1 MRKSS
6 PSFCQDTPD
15 KGSRRHWEV
24 IMIVLTD
31 GKDASSA
38 YCLTTAL
45 YCPLPGQYLAIARH
59 KTIRRE
65 RKSPLS
71 FWLFT
76 LHQIAWNPDKHWGSE
91 RWRVTRHSSP
101 LGTHSSPGYFFI
113 GLRWVNRAF
122 LLHGLR
128 TDSVRRL
135 SSVRRP
141 SGFATVRRP
150 SGFAIRCK
158 KMFDLWNRGISVR
171 RLSSVRRPSGFAIR
185 CKKTF
190 DLWNRGICN
199 PPSIYKQLAKKSGVK
214 SGEESSA
221 LFTLLKQLIRKHL
234 HHFSEEWRVFL
245 KLADNR
251 YKLQRI
257 TNPQWK
263 GRTFFNSGLQIRWD
277 A

>member
-1 MRKSS
+1 MVKTL
-6 PSFCQDTPD
+6 PSLIASLRQD
-15 KGSRRHWEV
+15 
-24 IMIVLTD
+24 I
-31 GKDASSA
+31 
-38 YCLTTAL
+38 AL
-45 YCPLPGQYLAIARH
+45 YQGNILPLPGTKRYVG
-59 KTIRRE
+59 RE
-65 RKSPLS
+65 NPHFLFYSSLFTKSPETPINTGVPRGEE
-71 FWLFT
+71 WRTT
-76 LHQIAWNPDKHWGSE
+76 LH
-91 RWRVTRHSSP
+91 HSSP
-101 LGTHSSPGYFFI
+101 TLHLDILFI

-158 KMFDLWNRGISVR
+158 KMFDLWNRGI
-171 RLSSVRRPSGFAIR
+171 
-185 CKKTF
+185 
-190 DLWNRGICN
+190 CN

-221 LFTLLKQLIRKHL
+221 LFTLPKQLIHKYLRH
-234 HHFSEEWRVFL
+234 SGEGWRVFL

-257 TNPQWK
+257 TNPQRK
-263 GRTFFNSGLQIRWD
+263 GRTFFNSGLQIRRD

>member
-15 KGSRRHWEV
+15 KESRRHWEV
-24 IMIVLTD
+24 IIIVLTS
-31 GKDASSA
+31 GKDASIA

-59 KTIRRE
+59 ETIRRE

-71 FWLFT
+71 FLLFT
-76 LHQIAWNPDKHWGSE
+76 LHQIAWNPDKHRGSE
-91 RWRVTRHSSP
+91 RWRVAHHSSP
-101 LGTHSSPGYFFI
+101 LFTHSSPGYFFI

-158 KMFDLWNRGISVR
+158 KMFDLWNRGI
-171 RLSSVRRPSGFAIR
+171 
-185 CKKTF
+185 
-190 DLWNRGICN
+190 CN
-199 PPSIYKQLAKKSGVK
+199 PPSIYKQLAKKIWGEEWWRVERTLHPTKTTHTQTLTPHRWRVK
-214 SGEESSA
+214 SIFEIG
-221 LFTLLKQLIRKHL
+221 
-234 HHFSEEWRVFL
+234 
-245 KLADNR
+245 
-251 YKLQRI
+251 
-257 TNPQWK
+257 
-263 GRTFFNSGLQIRWD
+263 G
-277 A
+277 

>member
-1 MRKSS
+1 MSERL
-6 PSFCQDTPD
+6 
-15 KGSRRHWEV
+15 WEV
-24 IMIVLTD
+24 VVIVLTG
-31 GKDASSA
+31 GKEAPFD
-38 YCLTTAL
+38 YCLTTAQ

-71 FWLFT
+71 FLLFT
-76 LHQIAWNPDKHWGSE
+76 LHQIAWNPVKHWGSE
-91 RWRVTRHSSP
+91 RWRVAYHSSP
-101 LGTHSSPGYFFI
+101 LFTHSSPGYFFI
-113 GLRWVNRAF
+113 GLRWINRAF

-141 SGFATVRRP
+141 SGFA
-150 SGFAIRCK
+150 IRCK
-158 KMFDLWNRGISVR
+158 KM
-171 RLSSVRRPSGFAIR
+171 
-185 CKKTF
+185 F

-221 LFTLLKQLIRKHL
+221 LFTLPKQLIRKHL
-234 HHFSEEWRVFL
+234 RHSGEGWRVFL

-257 TNPQWK
+257 TNPQRK

>member
-1 MRKSS
+1 MSERL
-6 PSFCQDTPD
+6 
-15 KGSRRHWEV
+15 REV
-24 IMIVLTD
+24 VMIVLTG
-31 GKDASSA
+31 GKADPFS
-38 YCLTTAL
+38 YCLTTAQ

-71 FWLFT
+71 FLLFT
-76 LHQIAWNPDKHWGSE
+76 LHQIAWNPDKHRDSE
-91 RWRVTRHSSP
+91 RWRVGSTLHP
-101 LGTHSSPGYFFI
+101 LFTHSSPGYFFI

-135 SSVRRP
+135 SSVRCP

-158 KMFDLWNRGISVR
+158 KM
-171 RLSSVRRPSGFAIR
+171 
-185 CKKTF
+185 F

-221 LFTLLKQLIRKHL
+221 LFTLPKQLIHKYLRH
-234 HHFSEEWRVFL
+234 SGEEWRVFL

-257 TNPQWK
+257 TNSL
-263 GRTFFNSGLQIRWD
+263 GRLTEDRKI
-277 A
+277 

>member
-24 IMIVLTD
+24 IMIVLTS
-31 GKDASSA
+31 GKDASIA

-76 LHQIAWNPDKHWGSE
+76 LHQIAWNPVKHWGSE
-91 RWRVTRHSSP
+91 RWRVAYHSSP
-101 LGTHSSPGYFFI
+101 LFTHSSPGYFFI
-113 GLRWVNRAF
+113 GLRWINRAF

-141 SGFATVRRP
+141 SGFA
-150 SGFAIRCK
+150 IRCK
-158 KMFDLWNRGISVR
+158 KM
-171 RLSSVRRPSGFAIR
+171 
-185 CKKTF
+185 F

-221 LFTLLKQLIRKHL
+221 LFTLPKQLIRKHL
-234 HHFSEEWRVFL
+234 RHSGEGCSVFL

-257 TNPQWK
+257 TNPQRK

>member
-15 KGSRRHWEV
+15 KESRCHWEV
-24 IMIVLTD
+24 IMMVLTD
-31 GKDASSA
+31 GKDASIA

-45 YCPLPGQYLAIARH
+45 YCPLPGQYRAIARH

-71 FWLFT
+71 FLLFT

-91 RWRVTRHSSP
+91 WWRVAHHSSP
-101 LGTHSSPGYFFI
+101 LFTHSSPGYFFI

-141 SGFATVRRP
+141 SGFA
-150 SGFAIRCK
+150 IRCK
-158 KMFDLWNRGISVR
+158 KMFDQ
-171 RLSSVRRPSGFAIR
+171 
-185 CKKTF
+185 
-190 DLWNRGICN
+190 WNRGICN
-199 PPSIYKQLAKKSGVK
+199 PPSINKQLAKKSGVK
-214 SGEESSA
+214 SGEEASA
-221 LFTLLKQLIRKHL
+221 LFTLPNQLIHKYLRH
-234 HHFSEEWRVFL
+234 SGEEWRVFL

-257 TNPQWK
+257 TNPQRK

>member
-15 KGSRRHWEV
+15 KESRCHWEV

-31 GKDASSA
+31 GKDASIA

-71 FWLFT
+71 FLLFT
-76 LHQIAWNPDKHWGSE
+76 LHQIDWNPDKHWGSE
-91 RWRVTRHSSP
+91 RWRVGLTLHHPSP
-101 LGTHSSPGYFFI
+101 T
-113 GLRWVNRAF
+113 
-122 LLHGLR
+122 LHL
-128 TDSVRRL
+128 DILFSVRRL
-135 SSVRRP
+135 SS
-141 SGFATVRRP
+141 ARRP

-158 KMFDLWNRGISVR
+158 KM
-171 RLSSVRRPSGFAIR
+171 
-185 CKKTF
+185 F

-221 LFTLLKQLIRKHL
+221 LFTLPKQLIRKHL
-234 HHFSEEWRVFL
+234 HHSGEEWRVFL

-257 TNPQWK
+257 TNPQRK

>member
-1 MRKSS
+1 MVKTL
-6 PSFCQDTPD
+6 PSLIA
-15 KGSRRHWEV
+15 SLRHY
-24 IMIVLTD
+24 I
-31 GKDASSA
+31 
-38 YCLTTAL
+38 AL
-45 YCPLPGQYLAIARH
+45 YQGNIVPLPGTKRYVG
-59 KTIRRE
+59 RE
-65 RKSPLS
+65 NPHSLFYS
-71 FWLFT
+71 SLFT
-76 LHQIAWNPDKHWGSE
+76 KSAETPINTGVPRGEEWRTTLH
-91 RWRVTRHSSP
+91 HSSP
-101 LGTHSSPGYFFI
+101 TLHLDILFI

-158 KMFDLWNRGISVR
+158 KMFDLWNRGI
-171 RLSSVRRPSGFAIR
+171 
-185 CKKTF
+185 
-190 DLWNRGICN
+190 CN
-199 PPSIYKQLAKKSGVK
+199 PPPSIYKQLAKKSGVK

-221 LFTLLKQLIRKHL
+221 LFTLSKQLIRKHL
-234 HHFSEEWRVFL
+234 RHSGEGWRVFL
-245 KLADNR
+245 KVADNR

-257 TNPQWK
+257 TNPQRK

>member
-15 KGSRRHWEV
+15 RESRRHWEV

-45 YCPLPGQYLAIARH
+45 YCPLPGQYRAIARH

-71 FWLFT
+71 FLLFT

-91 RWRVTRHSSP
+91 RWRVAHHSSP
-101 LGTHSSPGYFFI
+101 L
-113 GLRWVNRAF
+113 
-122 LLHGLR
+122 
-128 TDSVRRL
+128 
-135 SSVRRP
+135 
-141 SGFATVRRP
+141 
-150 SGFAIRCK
+150 
-158 KMFDLWNRGISVR
+158 
-171 RLSSVRRPSGFAIR
+171 
-185 CKKTF
+185 
-190 DLWNRGICN
+190 
-199 PPSIYKQLAKKSGVK
+199 
-214 SGEESSA
+214 
-221 LFTLLKQLIRKHL
+221 FTLPKQLIHKYLRH
-234 HHFSEEWRVFL
+234 SGEGWRVLL

-257 TNPQWK
+257 TNPQRK
-263 GRTFFNSGLQIRWD
+263 GRTFFNGGLQIRRD

>member
-24 IMIVLTD
+24 IMIVLTS
-31 GKDASSA
+31 GKDASIA

-71 FWLFT
+71 FLLFT
-76 LHQIAWNPDKHWGSE
+76 LHQIAWNPVKHWGSE
-91 RWRVTRHSSP
+91 RWRVAYHSSP
-101 LGTHSSPGYFFI
+101 LFTHSSPGYFFI
-113 GLRWVNRAF
+113 GLRWINRAF

-141 SGFATVRRP
+141 SGFA
-150 SGFAIRCK
+150 IRCK
-158 KMFDLWNRGISVR
+158 KM
-171 RLSSVRRPSGFAIR
+171 
-185 CKKTF
+185 F

-221 LFTLLKQLIRKHL
+221 LFTLPNQLIHKSLRH
-234 HHFSEEWRVFL
+234 SGEGWRVFL
-245 KLADNR
+245 KVADNR

-257 TNPQWK
+257 TNPQRK

>member
-24 IMIVLTD
+24 VMIVLTD
-31 GKDASSA
+31 GKDASIA

-71 FWLFT
+71 FLLFT
-76 LHQIAWNPDKHWGSE
+76 LHQIAWNPDKHRGSE
-91 RWRVTRHSSP
+91 WWRVGSTLH
-101 LGTHSSPGYFFI
+101 HSSPGYFFI
-113 GLRWVNRAF
+113 GLRWINRAF

-158 KMFDLWNRGISVR
+158 KM
-171 RLSSVRRPSGFAIR
+171 
-185 CKKTF
+185 F

-257 TNPQWK
+257 TNPQRK

>member
-1 MRKSS
+1 MVKTL
-6 PSFCQDTPD
+6 PSLIA
-15 KGSRRHWEV
+15 SLRHN
-24 IMIVLTD
+24 
-31 GKDASSA
+31 
-38 YCLTTAL
+38 
-45 YCPLPGQYLAIARH
+45 IARH

-65 RKSPLS
+65 RKNPHSLFYSSPFTKSPKTPINTGVPRGEELAQP
-71 FWLFT
+71 FTTLHPLFT
-76 LHQIAWNPDKHWGSE
+76 WIVL
-91 RWRVTRHSSP
+91 
-101 LGTHSSPGYFFI
+101 FI

-141 SGFATVRRP
+141 SGFA
-150 SGFAIRCK
+150 IRCK
-158 KMFDLWNRGISVR
+158 KM
-171 RLSSVRRPSGFAIR
+171 
-185 CKKTF
+185 F

-221 LFTLLKQLIRKHL
+221 LFTLLKQLIHKHL

-257 TNPQWK
+257 TNPQRK

>member
-1 MRKSS
+1 M
-6 PSFCQDTPD
+6 PEN
-15 KGSRRHWEV
+15 SRN
-24 IMIVLTD
+24 
-31 GKDASSA
+31 
-38 YCLTTAL
+38 
-45 YCPLPGQYLAIARH
+45 P
-59 KTIRRE
+59 
-65 RKSPLS
+65 
-71 FWLFT
+71 LFT
-76 LHQIAWNPDKHWGSE
+76 WIFL
-91 RWRVTRHSSP
+91 
-101 LGTHSSPGYFFI
+101 FI

-122 LLHGLR
+122 LFHGLR

-141 SGFATVRRP
+141 SGFAIVRRPSGFAIVRRP

-158 KMFDLWNRGISVR
+158 KM
-171 RLSSVRRPSGFAIR
+171 
-185 CKKTF
+185 F

-214 SGEESSA
+214 SGEESST
-221 LFTLLKQLIRKHL
+221 LFTLPNQLIHKYL
-234 HHFSEEWRVFL
+234 HHSGEGWRVFL

-257 TNPQWK
+257 TNPQRK